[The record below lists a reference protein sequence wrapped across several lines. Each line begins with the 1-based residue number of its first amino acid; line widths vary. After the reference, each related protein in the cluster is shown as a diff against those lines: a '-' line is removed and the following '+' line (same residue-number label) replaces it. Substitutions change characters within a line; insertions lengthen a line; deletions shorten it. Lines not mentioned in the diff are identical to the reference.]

1 MLSLITRDELEAQLS
16 AGAVV
21 LVDALPSSYYD
32 QQHLPGA
39 LNLVEADTDAR
50 AAEVLPDKDAAI
62 VTYCSNEACGNSH
75 AVARRLRHLG
85 YTNVRTYREGI
96 QDWVEAG
103 NATESTASTP
113 SATRVVD
120 GTVLPVAGVWDLDPG
135 HTDVSFVGRHFM
147 VTKVRGR
154 LTGVTGAVA
163 VAEDLGDSSVDVVI
177 DMSTVTSG
185 NPSRDE
191 HLRSAELFDVERYPQ
206 ATFRST
212 AVEWSGS
219 SGTVHGDLT
228 IHGVTRNVP
237 LAVTFE
243 GHARDPWGGDRAI
256 FSARTEID
264 REDFGITWNMT
275 LEAGGLLV
283 SKSIRIEIDLE
294 TVLRT

>member
-1 MLSLITRDELEAQLS
+1 MTPLITRTELEAQLS
-16 AGAVV
+16 ADAVV
-21 LVDALPSSYYD
+21 LVDALPASYYH

-39 LNLVEADTDAR
+39 LNLVEADIETR
-50 AAEVLPDKDAAI
+50 AADLLPDKDTAI
-62 VTYCSNEACGNSH
+62 VTYCSNEACGNSS
-75 AVARRLRHLG
+75 AVAQRLTRLG

-103 NATESTASTP
+103 NATESTAL
-113 SATRVVD
+113 SATRVVA
-120 GTVLPVAGVWDLDPG
+120 GHVLPTAGTWDLDPG
-135 HTDVSFVGRHFM
+135 HTDVSFIGRHFM

-154 LTGVTGAVA
+154 LTGVTGAIT
-163 VAEDLGDSSVDVVI
+163 VAEDIGDSRVDVVI
-177 DMSTVTSG
+177 DMATVTSG

-206 ATFRST
+206 ATFHST

-219 SGTVHGDLT
+219 GGTVHGDLT

-237 LAVTFE
+237 LTVSFE

-264 REDFGITWNMT
+264 REDFGITWNVT

-294 TVLRT
+294 TILRS